1 MPRFVTINK
10 RTFLQDFLGIILI
23 FVSMLLQVYYFFGYT
38 DQGSLYQLIKGKE
51 FLIYVFNAVVCL
63 HILWKLCSK
72 NNKALYAV
80 YAFVTAAIYTL
91 YFVVYHVYLRLAVET
106 SPDTKEEVL
115 NLLVQYV
122 KADLLNHPVKYIIV
136 LALMLVICLFVAVA
150 TPKAIKHKIH
160 VLKVEHYKKSN
171 LTSDMLVNIEREL
184 YIVKALGNKLIVSV
198 DEDHGTQINYD
209 IELDVRNWNDQSVY
223 LVFTNNELDDN
234 NRFTYYVGKRDR
246 KKGLL
251 VPIRNQD
258 VFDKIEEIIIK

>member
-1 MPRFVTINK
+1 MSRIITINK
-10 RTFLQDFLGIILI
+10 RTFLQDFSGIILI
-23 FVSMLLQVYYFFGYT
+23 FISMLLQVYYFFGYT
-38 DQGSLYQLIKGKE
+38 DQGSLYQLIKNQE
-51 FLIYVFNAVVCL
+51 FLIYVFNAIVCL

-80 YAFVTAAIYTL
+80 YAVVTAAIYTL
-91 YFVVYHVYLRLAVET
+91 HFVVYHVYLRLAVET

-115 NLLVQYV
+115 DLLVQYV
-122 KADLLNHPVKYIIV
+122 KADLLSHPAKYIIV

-160 VLKVEHYKKSN
+160 VLKVQHCRKSN
-171 LTSDMLVNIEREL
+171 PTSDILVNVEQEL
-184 YIVKALGNKLIVSV
+184 HIIKALGNKLIVSAH
-198 DEDHGTQINYD
+198 EDNGAQINYD
-209 IELDVRNWNDQSVY
+209 IELEVRDWKDQSVY

-251 VPIRNQD
+251 VPVRNQD
-258 VFDKIEEIIIK
+258 VFNKIEEIIIK